1 MIISKN
7 RRTIIHIQIF
17 EYVEVKFLGGMK
29 VEEGLQQFKA
39 DFFKAL
45 AHPLR
50 IRILELLV
58 DGKKSVNEIQSCLEK
73 EGSAVSQQLSVLR
86 AKNIVYGIKE
96 GKKVYYSLSDPM
108 IGELLGVA
116 KEIFNNHLINTITRL
131 EEMTING
138 SDEENI

>member
-1 MIISKN
+1 M
-7 RRTIIHIQIF
+7 
-17 EYVEVKFLGGMK
+17 
-29 VEEGLQQFKA
+29 EESLQQFKA

-86 AKNIVYGIKE
+86 GKNIVYGMKE

-108 IGELLGVA
+108 IVELLSIA
-116 KEIFNNHLINTITRL
+116 KDIFNNHLINTITRL
-131 EEMTING
+131 EEMAINEN
-138 SDEENI
+138 EEDM

>member
-1 MIISKN
+1 MKM
-7 RRTIIHIQIF
+7 
-17 EYVEVKFLGGMK
+17 KFRGGIN
-29 VEEGLQQFKA
+29 VEESLQQFKA

-58 DGKKSVNEIQSCLEK
+58 DGKKNVNEIQSCLEK

-86 AKNIVYGIKE
+86 GKNIVYGTKE

-131 EEMTING
+131 EEMTTNE
-138 SDEENI
+138 DNEEDM